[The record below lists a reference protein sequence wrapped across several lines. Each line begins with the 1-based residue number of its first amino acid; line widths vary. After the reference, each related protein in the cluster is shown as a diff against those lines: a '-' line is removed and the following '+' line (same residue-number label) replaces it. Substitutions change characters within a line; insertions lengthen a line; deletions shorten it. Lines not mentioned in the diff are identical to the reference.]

1 MRRQP
6 LRTAIVAFG
15 VAALAALGLAGC
27 STVDSRI
34 NASQE
39 IFDGYPPTVQEKI
52 RAGEIA
58 VGFTPEMVE
67 MAWGEPYRK
76 DQVTGEDFVAEV
88 WTWSR
93 NVPGVGIGMGSG
105 GYYGGNVGIGTGVMV
120 GEASRREDRSQ
131 VEFRNGKV
139 VTFRNLKDE

>member
-1 MRRQP
+1 VQGS
-6 LRTAIVAFG
+6 LRPALVALG
-15 VAALAALGLAGC
+15 VAALLLAGC
-27 STVDSRI
+27 STIDSRI
-34 NASQE
+34 RDNQAL
-39 IFDGYPPTVQEKI
+39 FDDYAPEVQQKI

-58 VGFTPEMVE
+58 VGFTPEMVV

-76 DQVTGEDFVAEV
+76 DQVTGEDFAAEV

-93 NVPGVGIGMGSG
+93 NVPGIGIGMGTG
-105 GYYGGNVGIGTGVMV
+105 GYYGGNVGIGSGVV
-120 GEASRREDRSQ
+120 IGEGSRREDRSQ

>member
-1 MRRQP
+1 MATRKRR
-6 LRTAIVAFG
+6 RFAR
-15 VAALAALGLAGC
+15 AALWIAAGLLAGC
-27 STVDSRI
+27 STIASRI
-34 NASQE
+34 EHNQAL
-39 IFDGYPPTVQEKI
+39 FDSYPAEVQEKI

-88 WTWSR
+88 WTWTRSI
-93 NVPGVGIGMGSG
+93 PGVGIGMGTG
-105 GYYGGNVGIGTGVMV
+105 GYYGGHVGVGTGVLI
-120 GEASRREDRSQ
+120 GDGARREDRAQ

>member
-1 MRRQP
+1 VRP
-6 LRTAIVAFG
+6 ALRSALVAVLG
-15 VAALAALGLAGC
+15 AAACALLACETIGSRVKANQALFDTYPPEVQDKILAG
-27 STVDSRI
+27 DI
-34 NASQE
+34 E
-39 IFDGYPPTVQEKI
+39 
-52 RAGEIA
+52 

-93 NVPGVGIGMGSG
+93 SVPGIGVGMGTG
-105 GYYGGNVGIGTGVMV
+105 GYYGGNVGIGTGVLV
-120 GEASRREDRSQ
+120 GEGGHREDRAQ

-139 VTFRNLKDE
+139 VTFSNIKDE

>member
-1 MRRQP
+1 VYP
-6 LRTAIVAFG
+6 ALRSALVALG
-15 VAALAALGLAGC
+15 VAAFALVACSTIGSRVKANQALFDTYPPEVQDKILAGQ
-27 STVDSRI
+27 I
-34 NASQE
+34 E
-39 IFDGYPPTVQEKI
+39 
-52 RAGEIA
+52 

-76 DQVTGEDFVAEV
+76 DQVTGEDYAAEV

-93 NVPGVGIGMGSG
+93 SVPGIGIGMGTG
-105 GYYGGNVGIGTGVMV
+105 GYYGGNVGIGTGVLV
-120 GEASRREDRSQ
+120 GDEGHREDRAQ

>member
-1 MRRQP
+1 VRSARR
-6 LRTAIVAFG
+6 R
-15 VAALAALGLAGC
+15 ALVALGAAACALIACSTIGSRIKEHQALFDSYPPEVQDKILAGN
-27 STVDSRI
+27 I
-34 NASQE
+34 E
-39 IFDGYPPTVQEKI
+39 
-52 RAGEIA
+52 

-93 NVPGVGIGMGSG
+93 SVPGVGVGMGTG
-105 GYYGGNVGIGTGVMV
+105 GYYGGNVGIGTGVLV
-120 GEASRREDRSQ
+120 GDSAHREDRAQ

>member
-1 MRRQP
+1 M
-6 LRTAIVAFG
+6 LG
-15 VAALAALGLAGC
+15 ALLLASC
-27 STVDSRI
+27 STVNSRI
-34 NASQE
+34 KANQSA
-39 IFDGYPPTVQEKI
+39 FDGYTPEVQQKI

-76 DQVTGEDFVAEV
+76 DQVTGEDYAAEV

-93 NVPGVGIGMGSG
+93 SVPGVGIGMGTG
-105 GYYGGNVGIGTGVMV
+105 GYYGGNVGIGTGILV
-120 GEASRREDRSQ
+120 GDGAHREDSAQ

-139 VTFRNLKDE
+139 ATFRNRTDD

>member
-1 MRRQP
+1 VHHHG
-6 LRTAIVAFG
+6 LRAALIALG
-15 VAALAALGLAGC
+15 VAALAGC
-27 STVDSRI
+27 STINSRI
-34 NASQE
+34 EASQE
-39 IFDGYPPTVQEKI
+39 LFDSYPPEVQEKI
-52 RAGEIA
+52 RAGDIA

-76 DQVTGEDFVAEV
+76 DQVTGEDFYAEV

-93 NVPGVGIGMGSG
+93 NIPGVGIGMGSG
-105 GYYGGNVGIGTGVMV
+105 GYYGGNVGIGTGVVV
-120 GEASRREDRSQ
+120 GEGARREDRSQ

>member
-1 MRRQP
+1 MHP
-6 LRTAIVAFG
+6 ALRS
-15 VAALAALGLAGC
+15 ALVALGAACALLACESIGSRVEANQGLFDSYPPEVQDKILAGNI
-27 STVDSRI
+27 D
-34 NASQE
+34 
-39 IFDGYPPTVQEKI
+39 
-52 RAGEIA
+52 

-93 NVPGVGIGMGSG
+93 SVPGVGVGMGTG
-105 GYYGGNVGIGTGVMV
+105 GYYGGNVGIGTGVLV
-120 GEASRREDRSQ
+120 GEGAHREDRAQ

-139 VTFRNLKDE
+139 VTFRNLKGE

>member
-1 MRRQP
+1 MRARG
-6 LRTAIVAFG
+6 LRAAQVALGF
-15 VAALAALGLAGC
+15 AALWLSAC
-27 STVDSRI
+27 STIDSRI
-34 NASQE
+34 KESQSL
-39 IFDGYPPTVQEKI
+39 FDGYPPEVQEKI
-52 RAGEIA
+52 RAGDIA

-93 NVPGVGIGMGSG
+93 NIPGVGIGMGSG
-105 GYYGGNVGIGTGVMV
+105 GYYGGNVGIGTGVIV
-120 GEASRREDRSQ
+120 GEGARREDRAQ
-131 VEFRNGKV
+131 VEFRNGRV

>member
-1 MRRQP
+1 MRGQS
-6 LRTAIVAFG
+6 LRAARVALG
-15 VAALAALGLAGC
+15 VAALWLSAC
-27 STVDSRI
+27 QTIDSRI
-34 NASQE
+34 AASQAL
-39 IFDGYPPTVQEKI
+39 FDGYPPDVQEKI
-52 RAGEIA
+52 RAGDIA

-93 NVPGVGIGMGSG
+93 NIPGVGIGMGSG
-105 GYYGGNVGIGTGVMV
+105 GYYGGNVGIGTGVVV
-120 GEASRREDRSQ
+120 GEGARREDRAQ
-131 VEFRNGKV
+131 VEFRNGRV